1 MKILGKEYPL
11 TAHVFKIDGFSAH
24 GDKHELMR
32 FVRESNLNIK
42 KAAVVHGE
50 IEQSRPFSE
59 TLQQEGIETIVPG
72 PGQTV
77 SV

>member
-1 MKILGKEYPL
+1 M
-11 TAHVFKIDGFSAH
+11 AHVVKIDGFSAH

-50 IEQSRPFSE
+50 MEQSQPFSKA
-59 TLQQEGIETIVPG
+59 LQQEGIETVIPKPG
-72 PGQTV
+72 ETI
-77 SV
+77 SF